1 MTQLLTQFAS
11 DVSEGVRETIIDN
24 PDKVYFPNFGSG
36 DNILKNGFSLDRV
49 MFKIPGTDFNIYW
62 YGFLIALGILLAMI
76 YGCRKMKSF
85 GID

>member
-36 DNILKNGFSLDRV
+36 DNILKKRIF
-49 MFKIPGTDFNIYW
+49 P
-62 YGFLIALGILLAMI
+62 
-76 YGCRKMKSF
+76 
-85 GID
+85 